1 MQINRINSNGNNFGA
16 KLTPEV
22 TRQLRGVLG
31 DYLRNGDVD
40 SYQKSLAHV
49 RDLKTLVPNG
59 QLVVEDFDICQY
71 APYCTPNIKP
81 IITLRRPDYKDV
93 RVYRGKLKSFDSI
106 CTLTEN
112 LKKAADDSVKY
123 PKYDDFKI
131 KDLLDDD
138 LPIGG

>member
-81 IITLRRPDYKDV
+81 IITL
-93 RVYRGKLKSFDSI
+93 LK
-106 CTLTEN
+106 T
-112 LKKAADDSVKY
+112 
-123 PKYDDFKI
+123 
-131 KDLLDDD
+131 
-138 LPIGG
+138 LPIAVVIILLLVICMNNVKI